1 MTKPFAAFL
10 ALLLLFCAALPA
22 CSADKKLDG
31 FAKCLTDK
39 KAAMYGVAWCPHCAD
54 QKELFGPSFQFVTYV
69 DCAIPG
75 TRTETDQCKALQIK
89 HTPTWIFADGSRLEG
104 TIQLDKLSQQ
114 TGCKLP

>member
-1 MTKPFAAFL
+1 MINRFATFL
-10 ALLLLFCAALPA
+10 ALILIVCAVQPA

-31 FAKCLTDK
+31 FAKCLTEK
-39 KAAMYGVAWCPHCAD
+39 KATMYGVSWCPHCAD
-54 QKELFGPSFQFVTYV
+54 QKELFGPSFQYVTYV

-75 TRTETDQCKALQIK
+75 TKTETDQCKALNIK
-89 HTPTWIFADGSRLEG
+89 HTPTWIFSDGSRLEG

>member
-1 MTKPFAAFL
+1 MTNRFAAFL
-10 ALLLLFCAALPA
+10 ACLVIVCAVQPA

-31 FAKCLTDK
+31 FAKCLTEK
-39 KAAMYGVAWCPHCAD
+39 KATMYGVSWCPHCAD

-75 TRTETDQCKALQIK
+75 TKNETDQCKALSIK

-104 TIQLDKLSQQ
+104 TIPLDKLSQQ